1 MKKVDT
7 FMFIIIKN
15 LHSSN
20 DIIVKVKEKL
30 GENIF
35 STYDQQRIWI
45 QNT

>member
-1 MKKVDT
+1 MKTVDT
-7 FMFIIIKN
+7 FMLIVIKT

-20 DIIVKVKEKL
+20 DIIVKVRDKL

-35 STYDQQRIWI
+35 STYDQQRIWV